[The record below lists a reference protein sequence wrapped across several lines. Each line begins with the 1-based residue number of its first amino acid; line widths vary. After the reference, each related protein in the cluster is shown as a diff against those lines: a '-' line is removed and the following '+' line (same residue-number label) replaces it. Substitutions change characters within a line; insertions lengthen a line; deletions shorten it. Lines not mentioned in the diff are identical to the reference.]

1 MNWNTTEISPSTTL
15 FTQVFKCES
24 LSNGTKKWNC
34 QLTLKVNP
42 LRASKI
48 LEGVFEF

>member
-1 MNWNTTEISPSTTL
+1 MNWNTTEISASTTL

-24 LSNGTKKWNC
+24 LSNGTKKWNL

-48 LEGVFEF
+48 LEEVFKI